1 MAEVFTFPEGSAYLW
16 TGNSTTSALLVFVR
30 GVTVSPK
37 VDRHDYRAP
46 FATTWTYTEIQR
58 RADLTISQAYS
69 DPTAIRFLQN
79 AGGGAVHCHLK
90 HIIGGNNGSAG
101 IFLYTGSLRDMNI
114 NETGPGEIGVS
125 FNGTFDTFSAY
136 P

>member
-30 GVTVSPK
+30 GASVQED
-37 VDRHDYRAP
+37 VDRHRYRIP
-46 FATTWTYTEIQR
+46 FSVNWTYTEISR
-58 RADLTISQAYS
+58 GATLSISQAYS
-69 DPTAIRFLQN
+69 DPTAIRFFQN
-79 AGGGAVHCHLK
+79 AAGGQVHCHLK

-101 IFLYTGSLRDMNI
+101 IFLYTGSLETQSL
-114 NETGPGEIGVS
+114 NERPAGEIEISV
-125 FNGTFDTFSAY
+125 NGLFDNFSAY